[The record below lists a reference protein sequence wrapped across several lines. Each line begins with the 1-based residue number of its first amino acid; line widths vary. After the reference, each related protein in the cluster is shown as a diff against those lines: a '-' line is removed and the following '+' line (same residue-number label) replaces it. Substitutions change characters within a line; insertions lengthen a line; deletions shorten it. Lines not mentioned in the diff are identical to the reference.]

1 MKNVWTNICSIQV
14 EKKWILKLG
23 LMQNPSLY
31 NGIENVYWW
40 FFSQFFSRKR
50 IINPTKDRIQW
61 YDEMLFMSNL
71 PFWSKGLS
79 QLFIHFPCV
88 DLIGPGWWWRMELA
102 CQLFIHFPCVGLI
115 GPGWWWRMG
124 LAWTGATFRIRSH
137 KQVEG
142 IVNIWS
148 IKDKIQWCDEM
159 LFMILLHKQVEHQQ
173 WSINPTL
180 DKFV

>member
-1 MKNVWTNICSIQV
+1 MI
-14 EKKWILKLG
+14 
-23 LMQNPSLY
+23 
-31 NGIENVYWW
+31 
-40 FFSQFFSRKR
+40 FSQFLSRER
-50 IINPTKDRIQW
+50 IINVFPTKEQIQW
-61 YDEMLFMSNL
+61 YDEMLFMSNI

-79 QLFIHFPCV
+79 QLFIHFPCI
-88 DLIGPGWWWRMELA
+88 DLIGPGWWWRMELAYQLFIHWWRMELA

-137 KQVEG
+137 KQVER
-142 IVNIWS
+142 IVKVWS
-148 IKDKIQWCDEM
+148 INDKIQWYDEM